1 MIEAEGAREER
12 RELVVGLL
20 DELSNQYLPRS
31 VWLTEGSRKKV
42 ENFLRMSE
50 ELCSEFSAEIE
61 ARGYPRVRH
70 SMERRVSKKL
80 RPLKTEAESGL
91 ETELGEPL
99 RRGSSRVH
107 RRRMPAAVSGSGSRS
122 HSPSSAV
129 PPRMQSPE
137 RGTMYVTPSGFS
149 SSSTKRFMP
158 GLRTRTT
165 WPRIGSMEASST
177 RSLAPSPT
185 QLTTTRASTSSSE
198 ERVRLRTLPPAALKR
213 SIRYLR

>member
-1 MIEAEGAREER
+1 LKMIEAEGARVERRRSAVVEIRKHLAGLYRGFVWWASLYGEVDDDYEKER
-12 RELVVGLL
+12 RELVVALL
-20 DELSNQYLPRS
+20 EELSNQYLPRS

-99 RRGSSRVH
+99 RRGWR
-107 RRRMPAAVSGSGSRS
+107 
-122 HSPSSAV
+122 
-129 PPRMQSPE
+129 
-137 RGTMYVTPSGFS
+137 
-149 SSSTKRFMP
+149 K
-158 GLRTRTT
+158 
-165 WPRIGSMEASST
+165 
-177 RSLAPSPT
+177 
-185 QLTTTRASTSSSE
+185 
-198 ERVRLRTLPPAALKR
+198 RLRKP
-213 SIRYLR
+213 

>member
-1 MIEAEGAREER
+1 MIEAEGARVEGRRSACVGNRKHLAGLYGGFVWWASLYGEVDDDYEKER
-12 RELVVGLL
+12 RELVVALL

-50 ELCSEFSAEIE
+50 DLCSEFSAEIE

-99 RRGSSRVH
+99 RRGWR
-107 RRRMPAAVSGSGSRS
+107 
-122 HSPSSAV
+122 
-129 PPRMQSPE
+129 
-137 RGTMYVTPSGFS
+137 
-149 SSSTKRFMP
+149 KRP
-158 GLRTRTT
+158 L
-165 WPRIGSMEASST
+165 
-177 RSLAPSPT
+177 
-185 QLTTTRASTSSSE
+185 
-198 ERVRLRTLPPAALKR
+198 RLR
-213 SIRYLR
+213 LR

>member
-1 MIEAEGAREER
+1 MVEGFSALKMIEAEGARVERRRSAVVEIRKHLAGLYRGFVWWASLYGEVDDYYEKER

-99 RRGSSRVH
+99 GRGWRKRR
-107 RRRMPAAVSGSGSRS
+107 AD
-122 HSPSSAV
+122 
-129 PPRMQSPE
+129 
-137 RGTMYVTPSGFS
+137 
-149 SSSTKRFMP
+149 
-158 GLRTRTT
+158 
-165 WPRIGSMEASST
+165 
-177 RSLAPSPT
+177 
-185 QLTTTRASTSSSE
+185 
-198 ERVRLRTLPPAALKR
+198 
-213 SIRYLR
+213 

>member
-1 MIEAEGAREER
+1 LKMIEAEGARVERRRSAVVEIRKHLAGLYRGFVWWASLYGEVDDYYEKER

-99 RRGSSRVH
+99 GRGWRKRR
-107 RRRMPAAVSGSGSRS
+107 AD
-122 HSPSSAV
+122 
-129 PPRMQSPE
+129 
-137 RGTMYVTPSGFS
+137 
-149 SSSTKRFMP
+149 
-158 GLRTRTT
+158 
-165 WPRIGSMEASST
+165 
-177 RSLAPSPT
+177 
-185 QLTTTRASTSSSE
+185 
-198 ERVRLRTLPPAALKR
+198 
-213 SIRYLR
+213 